1 MKTRREIIELI
12 EIYVQ
17 KKIEENEKIIKFSF
31 FEVRVKM
38 DIPEAQDE
46 LFIELCQN
54 KLENIGYTVYL
65 EGERF
70 IFENANRMVQDNEV
84 IIGIKKI

>member
-1 MKTRREIIELI
+1 MKTKKEMIELI
-12 EIYVQ
+12 EKYVQ
-17 KKIEENEKIIKFSF
+17 EKIEKNEKLIKFSF

-38 DIPEAQDE
+38 DISEKQDE
-46 LFIELCQN
+46 LFIDLCKN

-84 IIGIKKI
+84 IIAIKK

>member
-1 MKTRREIIELI
+1 MKTKKEMIELI
-12 EIYVQ
+12 EKYVQ
-17 KKIEENEKIIKFSF
+17 EKNEKNEKLIKFSF

-38 DIPEAQDE
+38 DISEKQDE
-46 LFIELCQN
+46 LFIDLCKN

-84 IIGIKKI
+84 IIAIKK

>member
-1 MKTRREIIELI
+1 
-12 EIYVQ
+12 
-17 KKIEENEKIIKFSF
+17 
-31 FEVRVKM
+31 M

-46 LFIELCQN
+46 LFIDLCQN